1 MSLTRYNW
9 LVDGQPTQNRYTVVG
24 DVTGSIE
31 VSMEFKTAVTTQV
44 LRTFPVTFVDVT
56 TGRTLLRGITGINS
70 DNLFTKIFC
79 FVSDKLFQFVKRPVI
94 QFPIELCSTSLLHTD
109 FRQIFECKYRGWR
122 LDNMLRDTVVGISH
136 KPSFSTRQL
145 PQFADAGTSAFG
157 LQFCSEIRK
166 PCPRILHSRRIEK
179 CVVGTDC
186 NIYNTSVYSEDGL
199 FRSYFWGIGFKL
211 AMQIERIVVLAKGQ
225 GRGLNLPRQVLS
237 VIFGD
242 TECNLNP
249 TIRGREGCISG
260 VQTYPDNSG
269 VVSHRGILFSERF
282 KMAFHRFQRLTSNIS
297 CTLHKRGREIR
308 NGLSDILIGS
318 VVAVNLADRPGF
330 KTPCRTD
337 VESHSIISHGFQER
351 LSAIRRNI
359 KFQLNCPNHTHILTV
374 LGNKGNGGEWCG
386 AIHPTVKTVG
396 FLAPIA

>member
-1 MSLTRYNW
+1 MSETRYNW
-9 LVDGQPTQNRYTVVG
+9 LVDGQPTQNRYTVLG

-31 VSMEFKTAVTTQV
+31 VSMEFKTTVTTQV

-56 TGRTLLRGITGINS
+56 AGRTLLRGVPGING
-70 DNLFTKIFC
+70 DNLLTYIFG
-79 FVSDKLFQFVKRPVI
+79 FVSDKLLQFVERPVV
-94 QFPIELCSTSLLHTD
+94 QFPIKLCSTSFLHTD
-109 FRQIFECKYRGWR
+109 LGKIFKCKYGVWE
-122 LDNMLRDTVVGISH
+122 LNNMLRDTVVDISH

-145 PQFADAGTSAFG
+145 PQFADTGTSAFG
-157 LQFCSEIRK
+157 LELGTDMGVFTTD
-166 PCPRILHSRRIEK
+166 ILYSRGIKK
-179 CVVGTDC
+179 CVVGTDSDVD
-186 NIYNTSVYSEDGL
+186 NTPVNSEDGL
-199 FRSYFWGIGFKL
+199 FHRYLRGIGFKL
-211 AMQIERIVVLAKGQ
+211 TMQIERIIVLAKGQ

-237 VIFGD
+237 VIFRD
-242 TECNLNP
+242 VERDLNP
-249 TIRGREGCISG
+249 TVGGRDGCILG
-260 VQTYPDNSG
+260 IQTHPDNSG
-269 VVSHRGILFSERF
+269 VVSHCRILLTEGF
-282 KMAFHRFQRLTSNIS
+282 KMAFHRFQRFTSNIS

-318 VVAVNLADRPGF
+318 VVAVNLTDRPGF

-386 AIHPTVKTVG
+386 AIPPTAKAVG
-396 FLAPIA
+396 FLAPRS